1 MYCRLRKKMC
11 HYKGLH
17 MANNN
22 ETGGLPCL
30 ERKSDGRTFPL
41 SGRLTTIGSSPD
53 CRIILSDRGA
63 PAHLGHILFTEG
75 MFTLTVIQRNPP
87 VYCNDSVVMNPVTV
101 AHTDLLTFGD
111 ETFTFRNSAS
121 TSGAGTDPD
130 ISPLRRFITALS
142 SLLKTGNTDV
152 RSELLSG
159 IAQFLMADGARLVIE
174 NQSGE
179 FVTIARFPQ
188 TSGLDRF
195 SERAIRWARQK
206 TTTILMH
213 DTDWQEDNDSKA
225 SLEINN
231 IGSILCRPL
240 FDGSIIRG
248 YLYLD
253 KKRGKTV
260 FTERDREIL
269 DDVGPVFDELLAFYD
284 ITIRQRQTIEQL
296 QKSLETL
303 DVPIIFEC
311 TAMKAAI
318 DLSAKFASTDSTIL
332 VTGETG
338 TGKELFARFIHQHS
352 RRSEKSFCA
361 INCGAL
367 PENLIESE
375 LFGHE
380 KGAFTGAYQKKI
392 GLFEKAHC
400 GTVFLDEIGEMPL
413 NMQVKLLR
421 VLQESEINPV
431 GSTETRRIDV
441 RVIAATNRD
450 LCVEVKN
457 GRFRED
463 LLYRLNVLEIPV
475 PPLRNRH
482 RDALLLADFFIKK
495 YARRFGLPEKAI
507 ALQAQAKILAY
518 CWPGNVRQLENIL
531 QKALLIS
538 KGAMISESEIIIEGQ
553 SGEAAPETAGIGQT
567 LKDARAAAEL
577 QCIRNA
583 LSRAN
588 GNVSMAARLLD
599 VDRKWLTKLM
609 KLHNISPV

>member
-1 MYCRLRKKMC
+1 MENKHDVC
-11 HYKGLH
+11 GI
-17 MANNN
+17 
-22 ETGGLPCL
+22 PCL

-41 SGRLTTIGSSPD
+41 SARLTTIGSSPD
-53 CRIILSDRGA
+53 CRIVLSDRSA

-75 MFTLTVIQRNPP
+75 IFTLTVIQRNPP
-87 VYCNDSVVMNPVTV
+87 VYYNGSVVVNPVTV
-101 AHTDLLTFGD
+101 SHSDSLKFG
-111 ETFTFRNSAS
+111 EELFTFKNNIPD
-121 TSGAGTDPD
+121 TAGEADPD

-174 NQSGE
+174 NQTRE
-179 FVTIARFPQ
+179 FITIARFPQ

-213 DTDWQEDNDSKA
+213 DSDWQEDNDSKA

-240 FDGSIIRG
+240 FDGTEIRG

-253 KKRGKTV
+253 KKRGRAG
-260 FTERDREIL
+260 FSERDREIL
-269 DDVGPVFDELLAFYD
+269 DDVGPVFDELLAFYE
-284 ITIRQRQTIEQL
+284 ITIRQRETIEQL
-296 QKSLETL
+296 QKSLESL
-303 DVPIIFEC
+303 DVPVIFEC
-311 TAMKAAI
+311 AAMKNAI
-318 DLSAKFASTDSTIL
+318 DLSVKFASTDSTIL

-352 RRSEKSFCA
+352 PRSEKNFCA

-380 KGAFTGAYQKKI
+380 KGSFTGAFQKKT
-392 GLFEKAHC
+392 GLFEKAHG

-413 NMQVKLLR
+413 NLQVKLLR
-421 VLQESEINPV
+421 VLQESEIHPV
-431 GSTETRRIDV
+431 GSTETRRIDI

-450 LCVEVKN
+450 LDVEVKN
-457 GRFRED
+457 GKFRQD

-495 YARRFGLPEKAI
+495 YARRFGLPEKTL

-518 CWPGNVRQLENIL
+518 SWPGNVRQLENIL

-538 KGAMISESEIIIEGQ
+538 KGAMITESEIVIESQ
-553 SGEAAPETAGIGQT
+553 SGEAAQETDDIGQT

-577 QCIRNA
+577 KCIRNA
-583 LSRAN
+583 LSRSN

-609 KLHNISPV
+609 KLHNISPGG

>member
-1 MYCRLRKKMC
+1 MENKTDIN
-11 HYKGLH
+11 GI
-17 MANNN
+17 
-22 ETGGLPCL
+22 PCL
-30 ERKSDGRTFPL
+30 ERKSDGRKFPL
-41 SGRLTTIGSSPD
+41 SGRLTTIGSSSD
-53 CRIILSDRGA
+53 CRIVLSDRGA

-75 MFTLTVIQRNPP
+75 IFTLTVIQRNPP
-87 VYCNDSVVMNPVTV
+87 VYCNSAIVVNPVV
-101 AHTDLLTFGD
+101 ISQADLLKFGEEVFSFNNNISD
-111 ETFTFRNSAS
+111 
-121 TSGAGTDPD
+121 AGNGNKAD

-142 SLLKTGNTDV
+142 SLLRTGDTDA
-152 RSELLSG
+152 RFELLSG

-174 NQSGE
+174 NQTGE
-179 FVTIARFPQ
+179 FVTIARFPL

-213 DTDWQEDNDSKA
+213 DTDWQDDTDSKA
-225 SLEINN
+225 SLEINS

-240 FDGSIIRG
+240 FDGKDIRG

-253 KKRGKTV
+253 KKRGRMV
-260 FTERDREIL
+260 FSERDREIL
-269 DDVGPVFDELLAFYD
+269 DDVGPVFDELLASYD
-284 ITIRQRQTIEQL
+284 RAVRQRETIEQL

-311 TAMKAAI
+311 SAMKTAI
-318 DLSAKFASTDSTIL
+318 DLSVKFASTDSTIL

-380 KGAFTGAYQKKI
+380 KGSFTGAYQKKI
-392 GLFEKAHC
+392 GLFERAHG

-413 NMQVKLLR
+413 NLQVKLLR
-421 VLQESEINPV
+421 VLQESEINPI
-431 GSTETRRIDV
+431 GSTETVRIDV
-441 RVIAATNRD
+441 RVIAATNRE
-450 LCVEVKN
+450 LGAEVKN
-457 GRFRED
+457 GKFRED
-463 LLYRLNVLEIPV
+463 LLYRLNVLEISV

-482 RDALLLADFFIKK
+482 RDALLLSDFFIKK
-495 YARRFGLPEKAI
+495 YARRFGLPEKTI

-518 CWPGNVRQLENIL
+518 SWPGNVRQLENIL

-538 KGAMISESEIIIEGQ
+538 KGTMINEPEIVIEEK
-553 SGEAAPETAGIGQT
+553 SGEVSVTMPGAGQT

-577 QCIRNA
+577 QCIRDA

-609 KLHNISPV
+609 KMHNVTSER

>member
-1 MYCRLRKKMC
+1 
-11 HYKGLH
+11 
-17 MANNN
+17 
-22 ETGGLPCL
+22 
-30 ERKSDGRTFPL
+30 
-41 SGRLTTIGSSPD
+41 
-53 CRIILSDRGA
+53 
-63 PAHLGHILFTEG
+63 
-75 MFTLTVIQRNPP
+75 
-87 VYCNDSVVMNPVTV
+87 VVNPVTV
-101 AHTDLLTFGD
+101 SHSDSLKFG
-111 ETFTFRNSAS
+111 EELFTFKNNIPD
-121 TSGAGTDPD
+121 TAGEADPD

-174 NQSGE
+174 NQTRE
-179 FVTIARFPQ
+179 FITIARFPQ

-213 DTDWQEDNDSKA
+213 DSDWQEDNDSKA

-240 FDGSIIRG
+240 FDGTEIRG

-253 KKRGKTV
+253 KKRGRAG
-260 FTERDREIL
+260 FSERDREIL
-269 DDVGPVFDELLAFYD
+269 DDVGPVFDELLAFYE
-284 ITIRQRQTIEQL
+284 ITIRQRETIEQL
-296 QKSLETL
+296 QKSLESL
-303 DVPIIFEC
+303 DVPVIFEC
-311 TAMKAAI
+311 AAMKNAI
-318 DLSAKFASTDSTIL
+318 DLSVKFASTDSTIL

-352 RRSEKSFCA
+352 PRSEKNFCA

-380 KGAFTGAYQKKI
+380 KGSFTGAFQKKT
-392 GLFEKAHC
+392 GLFEKAHG

-413 NMQVKLLR
+413 NLQVKLLR
-421 VLQESEINPV
+421 VLQESEIHPV
-431 GSTETRRIDV
+431 GSTETRRIDI

-450 LCVEVKN
+450 LDVEVKN
-457 GRFRED
+457 GKFRQD

-495 YARRFGLPEKAI
+495 YARRFGLPEKTL

-518 CWPGNVRQLENIL
+518 SWPGNVRQLENIL

-538 KGAMISESEIIIEGQ
+538 KGAMITESEIVIESQ
-553 SGEAAPETAGIGQT
+553 SGEAAQETDDIGQT

-577 QCIRNA
+577 KCIRNA
-583 LSRAN
+583 LSRSN

-609 KLHNISPV
+609 KLHNISPGG